1 MTKKEAEEE
10 KLLNNNL
17 FVSIVVTKT
26 VHCTKHVDNINKW
39 IYSDKGLCHSTKR
52 IINFFQKGFLKG
64 FNIFENIQTCDFQV
78 HLKLSI
84 LNLLRT
90 SVRFNLH

>member
-1 MTKKEAEEE
+1 MLITSTNGFTLTKV
-10 KLLNNNL
+10 
-17 FVSIVVTKT
+17 FVT
-26 VHCTKHVDNINKW
+26 
-39 IYSDKGLCHSTKR
+39 LQKR
-52 IINFFQKGFLKG
+52 IINFLQKGFLKG

-90 SVRFNLH
+90 SVRLNLH